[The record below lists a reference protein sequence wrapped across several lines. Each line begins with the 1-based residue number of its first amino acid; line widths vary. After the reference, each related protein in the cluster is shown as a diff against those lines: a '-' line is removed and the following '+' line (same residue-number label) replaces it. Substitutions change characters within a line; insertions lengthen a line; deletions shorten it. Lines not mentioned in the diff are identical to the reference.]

1 MVTPSPVR
9 KLIAVAG
16 GAGARGAV
24 SGAAAS
30 SSRAATPTARDR
42 LEDGFD
48 LPAINLDHGAG
59 DETGPLGG
67 EERHHR
73 RQFLRAAYAAQRH
86 VARPEAPLRFFLGNA
101 LARRERLREFVQPV
115 RGDGTGTH
123 GVDQDA

>member
-9 KLIAVAG
+9 KLIAVCARAG
-16 GAGARGAV
+16 GTGAV
-24 SGAAAS
+24 SSAAAS

-42 LEDGFD
+42 LDRLDDGFD

-86 VARPEAPLRFFLGNA
+86 VAGPEVPLRFFRGNA
-101 LARRERLREFVQPV
+101 LARGERLRQFVQS
-115 RGDGTGTH
+115 
-123 GVDQDA
+123 A

>member
-1 MVTPSPVR
+1 MATPSPVR
-9 KLIAVAG
+9 KLIAVCAWAG
-16 GAGARGAV
+16 G
-24 SGAAAS
+24 SGAMSAAA
-30 SSRAATPTARDR
+30 SSRAATPTARNRLAR

-86 VARPEAPLRFFLGNA
+86 VARPEAPLRLFLGNT
-101 LARRERLREFVQPV
+101 LARAERPRHV
-115 RGDGTGTH
+115 
-123 GVDQDA
+123 